1 MNKFQLHGKYQIIY
15 STNIDYNATHKQA
28 NKPDSGVVPYK
39 TDTRLIR
46 IHFKNLGGSPVLIS
60 PNRMIQ
66 ITIASEKEEEEI
78 LEQLSGVL
86 VPLEGEKLYLEE
98 VKRICSLK
106 DSWSIFQSG
115 KRGEHALSHIKKNY
129 SNGAVGEHPLLSGP
143 YLLYIWQPTLSFLRE
158 HPDCLTFDRPQDIEL
173 G

>member
-115 KRGEHALSHIKKNY
+115 KRGEHALSHIKKKTTRM
-129 SNGAVGEHPLLSGP
+129 ELSVSTHS
-143 YLLYIWQPTLSFLRE
+143 YLARTYYTSGSPHLVFSGNTLIASLSTVHR
-158 HPDCLTFDRPQDIEL
+158 ISS
-173 G
+173 